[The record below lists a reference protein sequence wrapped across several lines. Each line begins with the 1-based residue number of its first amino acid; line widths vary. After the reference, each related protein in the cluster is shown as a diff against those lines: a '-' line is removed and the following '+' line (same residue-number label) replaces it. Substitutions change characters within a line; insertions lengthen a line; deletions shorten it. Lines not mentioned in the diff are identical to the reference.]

1 MISFSSIFKSAFNVN
16 LVDRVNKMIRKIFW
30 NLKLVAA
37 CSRIDELK
45 MHKVNDRNFS
55 TYYMLFELVFCA
67 AVLRKK
73 SCSI

>member
-37 CSRIDELK
+37 CSRIDEL
-45 MHKVNDRNFS
+45 
-55 TYYMLFELVFCA
+55 
-67 AVLRKK
+67 
-73 SCSI
+73 